1 MVMQLYSSH
10 LGHFILQHFRIRAF
24 SVLFYFIFS
33 GCNTELKVTGSA
45 NFGMNGNYYLTTER
59 CVKAKTRPVYKHE
72 FGNSYI
78 YTTGDADD
86 KGWRLHLN
94 IDGLA
99 GQKQKK
105 LIIRNPGGLPEE
117 DSGYFESYIGTSM
130 YKSKVFYLG
139 SFISPSF
146 FLRCNSPASKLE
158 KKSPSIT
165 DTLYLP

>member
-1 MVMQLYSSH
+1 MVI
-10 LGHFILQHFRIRAF
+10 HFA
-24 SVLFYFIFS
+24 VLFYFLFS

-45 NFGMNGNYYLTTER
+45 DFGLNGNYYLTTER

-105 LIIRNPGGLPEE
+105 LIIRNPGGLPED

-130 YKSKVFYLG
+130 YKSKVFLAAQLHKPVVLFAL
-139 SFISPSF
+139 SLACLQIREKVIFMQF
-146 FLRCNSPASKLE
+146 RA
-158 KKSPSIT
+158 KKSFSG
-165 DTLYLP
+165 

>member
-1 MVMQLYSSH
+1 M
-10 LGHFILQHFRIRAF
+10 RAF
-24 SVLFYFIFS
+24 SVLFYFLFS

-45 NFGMNGNYYLTTER
+45 DFGLNGNYYLTTER

-105 LIIRNPGGLPEE
+105 LIIRNPGGLPED

-130 YKSKVFYLG
+130 YKSKVFLAAQLHKPVILFALSLACLQIREKVILMQFRVNK
-139 SFISPSF
+139 SFSG
-146 FLRCNSPASKLE
+146 
-158 KKSPSIT
+158 
-165 DTLYLP
+165 